1 MKRVVKTAA
10 IVVAL
15 LLVVALALPFLVDAN
30 QFRPMLETK
39 LSAALGRQ
47 VSLGSLQLSIF
58 SGSVTANDLSISDDP
73 AFSKTPF
80 LRAKSLA
87 AGVELMPL
95 IMSRK
100 LNVTGVTID
109 QPDIDLIQTPAGS
122 WNFSSLGAPSATP
135 TPPPAAAPEAKSSA
149 PPDLT
154 VNLVKIT
161 NGRLTLAKEGAKA
174 KPLILD
180 KVNIEVKDFSTAS
193 SFPFSLTATLP
204 GDGKIKLDGKAGPI
218 NAGNAIATPFD
229 ANLSVSHVDLAV
241 AGLVES
247 STGIGALVAIDG
259 SAASNGTSVTVKGKV
274 KAEQLKLV
282 KGGTPAKSPAEIDV
296 TLTHD
301 LKKQFGA
308 VNRADIHLG
317 KAVATLTGAYQL
329 SGDTPTVNLKL
340 VGDKI
345 AVTEL
350 TAFLP
355 ALNVV
360 LPAGATIDQGTVAVN
375 ISSEGSLENLVSTG
389 TLDVENS
396 RLSNY
401 DLASKLKVLEA
412 LGGIKAEPHTSIETL
427 SANLKNSTEGTA
439 LQDIKLIVPSIGTI
453 TGAGTV
459 SAAQALDFKM
469 QVVLRDKLTVPF
481 TVAGTSKD
489 PSFKPD
495 MKGVMKDQLK
505 GAASGLL
512 DGLFGGKKK

>member
-10 IVVAL
+10 IVMAL

-30 QFRPMLETK
+30 QFRPMLETR
-39 LSAALGRQ
+39 LSTALGRQ
-47 VSLGSLQLSIF
+47 ASLGSLQLSIF
-58 SGSVTANDLSISDDP
+58 SGSVTASDLSISDDP

-95 IMSRK
+95 ILSRK

-109 QPDIDLIQTPAGS
+109 QPEIDLIQTPAGS
-122 WNFSSLGAPSATP
+122 WNFSSLGAPSAVP
-135 TPPPAAAPEAKSSA
+135 TPPPPAPEAKSTA
-149 PPDLT
+149 PPEFT
-154 VNLVKIT
+154 VSVVKIT
-161 NGRLTLAKEGAKA
+161 NARLTLTREGAKA

-180 KVNIEVKDFSTAS
+180 KVNIQVKDFSTAS

-204 GDGKIKLDGKAGPI
+204 GDGQIKLDGKAGPI
-218 NAGNAIATPFD
+218 DAGNAIATPFD
-229 ANLSVSHVDLAV
+229 ANLSISHVDLAV

-259 SAASNGTSVTVKGKV
+259 SAVSNGTSLTIKEKI

-282 KGGTPAKSPAEIDV
+282 KGGTPAKPAAEIDL

-301 LKKQFGA
+301 LKKRFGA
-308 VNRADIHLG
+308 VNRADIHFG

-329 SGDTPTVNLKL
+329 SGEAPTVNLKL

-350 TAFLP
+350 AAFLP

-360 LPAGATIDQGTVAVN
+360 LPAGATIDQGTATVN

-389 TLDVENS
+389 TLDVENT

-412 LGGIKAEPHTSIETL
+412 LGGIKAEPHTSIDTF

-481 TVAGTSKD
+481 TVTGTSKD

-495 MKGVMKDQLK
+495 MKGVMKGELK
-505 GAASGLL
+505 GATSGLL
-512 DGLFGGKKK
+512 NGLFGGKKK